1 MILYGQTNKF
11 TKFIGIFAFMKQ
23 KLGTFLK
30 YFLSA
35 LLAVGLLYLSFRKV
49 EWAEFWLQLQS
60 CNWLLIILSMLAG
73 ALAFWVRGIRW
84 KQILLPLDPGTRAIT
99 AINGVNISNVANMV
113 IPFSGEFVRSG
124 VVTKHATR
132 DPETGKPLVTYDMAL
147 GTAALERCWDVL
159 TVIILLIVLLIFRWN
174 DFGNF
179 ILDKVWQPI
188 VGRLHFAAWLLLGL
202 VVLLF
207 GAFIWAVKNYRG
219 KFGVY
224 ERIYGVLHRLLTG
237 FASCLKMRKKG
248 LFFMYTAIIWGMYWL
263 QMVFI
268 TNAMP
273 PVAGLGVVD
282 ALFLMLIGSFASVL
296 PVPGGFGAY
305 HYIVSLAM
313 SSVYGFPQ
321 AGVGIVYATL
331 AHESQSVTM
340 LLTGLASYVSELVR
354 KK

>member
-1 MILYGQTNKF
+1 
-11 TKFIGIFAFMKQ
+11 MKK

-30 YFLSA
+30 YSLSA

-49 EWAEFWLQLQS
+49 DWAEFWLQLQS
-60 CNWLLIILSMLAG
+60 CNWIYIILSMVAG
-73 ALAFWVRGIRW
+73 AVAFWFRGIRW
-84 KQILLPLDPGTRAIT
+84 KQILLPLDPGTKVVT

-124 VVTKHATR
+124 IVTRHSTR

-147 GTAALERCWDVL
+147 GTAALERCWDVF

-174 DFGNF
+174 DFGSF
-179 ILDKVWQPI
+179 ILERVWNPI
-188 VGRLHFAAWLLLGL
+188 VSRLHGGAWALVAVLILLCWG
-202 VVLLF
+202 
-207 GAFIWAVKNYRG
+207 GIWAVKNYRG
-219 KFGVY
+219 RFGIC
-224 ERIYGVLHRLLTG
+224 ERIYGIICRLLQG

-248 LFFMYTAIIWGMYWL
+248 LFFLYTAIIWGMYWL

-268 TNAMP
+268 TTAMP

-305 HYIVSLAM
+305 HYIVSTALAT
-313 SSVYGFPQ
+313 VYGFPQ

-331 AHESQSVTM
+331 AHESQSLVM
-340 LLTGLASYVSELVR
+340 LITGFASYLSETFR